1 MSRSDYGIILSSS
14 ISKEIQ
20 GLQLSLLVQVRLL
33 ALFFFFPQK
42 CVVFDVDGG
51 HQRTFS
57 YEVIFLIPEYLS

>member
-33 ALFFFFPQK
+33 ALFFSP
-42 CVVFDVDGG
+42 
-51 HQRTFS
+51 
-57 YEVIFLIPEYLS
+57 EVCGF